1 MSTRSTGYSTNEDMV
16 LCQVYLDVSQDPIT
30 GINQSRDNF
39 WGRMED
45 GYNSA
50 KDEYWEYRNKRS
62 LECRIKVI
70 EKAIRKLNGCVR
82 QVENLHPS
90 GASDKDI
97 INQAKCLLMQDP
109 NYKKDF
115 KFDHVWDMMKD
126 FEKFKDVDVGS
137 KNVRKQGSSYISSES
152 ETPTPDS
159 PLVSSPNLSS
169 FSLNLNEDV
178 AGDSTSSQR
187 PIGVKKAK
195 LERKIEEGFSSAMQ
209 MVQSENNRLVE
220 LLAKSGA
227 DRQGDL
233 EMKDR
238 ALKLKEFKEENK
250 ILLSNLDSI
259 GDPNIREFI
268 RQEQKR
274 IMDKKK
280 DLVSH
285 LEDPGPSSIL
295 EQAAITLL
303 LCCYTAEISISLQL

>member
-1 MSTRSTGYSTNEDMV
+1 
-16 LCQVYLDVSQDPIT
+16 
-30 GINQSRDNF
+30 
-39 WGRMED
+39 
-45 GYNSA
+45 
-50 KDEYWEYRNKRS
+50 
-62 LECRIKVI
+62 
-70 EKAIRKLNGCVR
+70 
-82 QVENLHPS
+82 
-90 GASDKDI
+90 
-97 INQAKCLLMQDP
+97 MQDP

-126 FEKFKDVDVGS
+126 FEKFKDVDAGS
-137 KNVRKQGSSYISSES
+137 KKVRKQGSSYISSES

-195 LERKIEEGFSSAMQ
+195 LRRKIEEGFSSAMQ

-227 DRQGDL
+227 DRQRDL

-250 ILLSNLDSI
+250 KNYC
-259 GDPNIREFI
+259 
-268 RQEQKR
+268 R
-274 IMDKKK
+274 I
-280 DLVSH
+280 
-285 LEDPGPSSIL
+285 
-295 EQAAITLL
+295 
-303 LCCYTAEISISLQL
+303 